1 MKDKEREILKLKT
14 ELQIIKSKENSSVT
28 VQKTQMDDLIKKQ
41 STLQHELDAKERKIR
56 TLNKENMDKN
66 IRI

>member
-14 ELQIIKSKENSSVT
+14 ELQSIKSKENSSVT